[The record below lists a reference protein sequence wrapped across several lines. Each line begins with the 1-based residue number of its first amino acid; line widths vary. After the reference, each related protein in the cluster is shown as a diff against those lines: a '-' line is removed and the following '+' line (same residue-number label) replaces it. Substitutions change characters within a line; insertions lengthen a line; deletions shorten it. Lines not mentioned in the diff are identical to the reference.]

1 MRYSVREKRG
11 GLERS
16 GEAHLDACAE
26 GVFPLA
32 PVVELALD
40 HPPETAPELW
50 LRRVRLMPKRGGC
63 GGGGEGCS
71 STLPS

>member
-1 MRYSVREKRG
+1 MRYSVCEKRE

-32 PVVELALD
+32 PLVELALD
-40 HPPETAPELW
+40 HPPETPSELC
-50 LRRVRLMPKRGGC
+50 LYDYD
-63 GGGGEGCS
+63 
-71 STLPS
+71 